1 MRNGVVVFVLV
12 VPAAVVGIGNVSYG
26 LRICRNGESFDLPLC
41 ALEEWWG
48 ERGTG
53 KNPRLGFRI
62 LAASL
67 ATVLH
72 LDLIFLCSFHTHS
85 LDSDH
90 TERHRGLWL
99 MILGE
104 KKQTNQPW
112 LKPSSSF
119 RIPGNSWPQRTTLLH
134 TPSIWLTDACLLLHS
149 KAKRRPFK
157 FPVFSS

>member
-1 MRNGVVVFVLV
+1 MCVQTGMRQQKCPVICCKNVNTGKFHFSNKDNFCQLIWKMRNGVVVFVLV

-72 LDLIFLCSFHTHS
+72 LDLILLCSFHTHS

-104 KKQTNQPW
+104 KNKQINH
-112 LKPSSSF
+112 
-119 RIPGNSWPQRTTLLH
+119 G
-134 TPSIWLTDACLLLHS
+134 
-149 KAKRRPFK
+149 
-157 FPVFSS
+157 